1 MKQDIRINV
10 AYSRPNGWTDWADF
24 FLWTLMGGRGMLKA
38 KINLKFIIL
47 NFHFFP
53 RLVSIKKRKIIKFK

>member
-1 MKQDIRINV
+1 MLCI
-10 AYSRPNGWTDWADF
+10 ADQTAELIALNF

-47 NFHFFP
+47 NFHFFHGQ
-53 RLVSIKKRKIIKFK
+53 RRALQLVSIKKRKIIKFK